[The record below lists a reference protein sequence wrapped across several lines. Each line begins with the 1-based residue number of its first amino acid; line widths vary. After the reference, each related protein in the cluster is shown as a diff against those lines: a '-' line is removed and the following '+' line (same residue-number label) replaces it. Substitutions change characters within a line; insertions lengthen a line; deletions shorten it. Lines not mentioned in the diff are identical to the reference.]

1 MKKRNLNRQEREA
14 AAKRR
19 RQIALAAVACVL
31 FYAFLSFFL
40 GQMGFIRYVKL
51 CRQRDALNSE
61 IATLKASNQALKSQV
76 VSLRTDPLCIEKL
89 AREQG
94 LVKDGETVYQ
104 YEDE

>member
-1 MKKRNLNRQEREA
+1 MKKRNLSRQEREA
-14 AAKRR
+14 ASKRR

-51 CRQRDALNSE
+51 CRQRSGLQAE
-61 IATLKASNQALKSQV
+61 IAALKTSNQALRAQV
-76 VSLRTDPLCIEKL
+76 VALRTDPLAIEKL